1 MTTRHYLAYTTLLAT
16 IFTLTS
22 CLNLENP
29 PRVTKDNPTAKL
41 PESKAER
48 KTIDVGIKPESVCR
62 GFNGKLYIT
71 MIGGDEPGDGA
82 VYVLD
87 GDTAKPFAT
96 GLNNPKGIA
105 FVKGAL
111 ITSDE
116 TQVMK
121 INGKGKISILAKA
134 EDFPAKVEFLN
145 DVAASRSRDAVYVTE
160 MSHPK
165 RMFDP
170 DADRELWPLTITDDP
185 QANLPNTGCVYK
197 ITLEGKVSV
206 AVPPGDKRMPA
217 PNGVTVAGGK
227 DKTFLAMAD
236 FFTGN
241 LLAYENGKLRIMA
254 KNLIRGGDAIELNNG
269 IAYVSSW
276 TQGKVIAYNRKE
288 RKSTTLIDGLTSAA
302 DFYLDRKAN
311 QLVIPDM
318 LEGKLHFL
326 PLE

>member
-1 MTTRHYLAYTTLLAT
+1 MKIMKTRNYILSATLLAT
-16 IFTLTS
+16 LFNLVG

-29 PRVTKDNPTAKL
+29 AQGTKDNAKNNSQ
-41 PESKAER
+41 EAKAER

-62 GFNGKLYIT
+62 GFQGKLYVTI
-71 MIGGDEPGDGA
+71 IGGDEPGDGG

-87 GDTAKPFAT
+87 GDKAKPFAT

-121 INGKGKISILAKA
+121 INGKGKVSILAKA

-145 DVAASRSRDAVYVTE
+145 DVAANRSRDAVYVTE

-170 DADRELWPLTITDDP
+170 GADRELWPLTITDDP
-185 QANLPNTGCVYK
+185 QAKLPNTGCVYK

-206 AVPPGDKRMPA
+206 AVPSGDKRMPA
-217 PNGVTVAGGK
+217 PNGVTVAGGN
-227 DKTFLAMAD
+227 DKTFIAMAD

-276 TQGKVIAYNRKE
+276 TQGKVIA
-288 RKSTTLIDGLTSAA
+288 
-302 DFYLDRKAN
+302 
-311 QLVIPDM
+311 
-318 LEGKLHFL
+318 
-326 PLE
+326 